1 MSAIAPNKT
10 QPGSPRRISWIW
22 WLLLS
27 LMMLAAG
34 LVFSPQQIDT
44 RQWSRQDMW
53 GINRALIRRTL
64 GLQVDQ
70 NRYPE
75 NIAIEHEGSHHNATV
90 EYTIDPSL
98 QAAVAGVFEQYNP
111 DYGVFAALDA
121 DTGEILALVNH
132 QRRGI
137 TDQNLATRATYPAA
151 SVFKIVTAAAVL
163 DLDKVTPS
171 TVIPFNGKTTSL
183 YRKNVLNHKNTEWT
197 RRYPLSTAFAKSINT
212 VFARLGIFSAGAEAL
227 LDYAEAFGFNRP
239 LDADFALAPSRL
251 ELDEADSWSIAE
263 TASGYTR
270 RTTLSPVHGAIVGA
284 VAANGGQL
292 VRPSVVRRI
301 VNDEGLI
308 LYALD
313 TTPKTPV
320 VHDQTAEDLKILM
333 QATVTKGSAS
343 KSFKKFFRHDMKTVE
358 VGGKTGSLTGENPRG
373 RYDWFVGYAQ
383 KNGRNLAFAAM
394 CINEEFWYVKSAYV
408 ARKAIEHFFSES
420 DKDED

>member
-1 MSAIAPNKT
+1 VTDIAPKKT
-10 QPGSPRRISWIW
+10 QRVSPRRISWVW

-34 LVFSPQQIDT
+34 LVLSPQQIET
-44 RQWSRQDMW
+44 RQWSRQDVW
-53 GINRALIRRTL
+53 GIDRALIRRTL
-64 GLQVDQ
+64 GLQIDQ

-75 NIAIEHEGSHHNATV
+75 KIAIEHDGLQHNATV
-90 EYTIDPSL
+90 EYTIDPNL

-111 DYGVFAALDA
+111 DYAVFAALDA

-137 TDQNLATRATYPAA
+137 TDQNLAARATYPAA
-151 SVFKIVTAAAVL
+151 SVFKIVTAATVL
-163 DLDKVTPS
+163 DLDKATPS

-183 YRKNVLNHKNTEWT
+183 YRKNVLEHKETQWT
-197 RRYPLSTAFAKSINT
+197 RRYPLSTAFAKSVNT

-227 LDYAEAFGFNRP
+227 RDYAEAFGFNQH
-239 LDADFALAPSRL
+239 LDTDFALAPSRL
-251 ELDEADSWSIAE
+251 EFDEEDPWSVAQ

-270 RTTLSPVHGAIVGA
+270 QTTLSPVHGATIGA
-284 VAANGGQL
+284 VAANGGQR
-292 VRPSVVRRI
+292 VTPSLVRRI
-301 VNDEGLI
+301 VNQEGLI

-313 TTPKTPV
+313 TTPRTPV
-320 VHDQTAEDLKILM
+320 VRDQTAEDLKVLM
-333 QATVTKGSAS
+333 RATVTKGSAS

-383 KNGRNLAFAAM
+383 KNGRKLAFAAM

-420 DKDED
+420 DTDED